1 MPRCSPSSQQS
12 PVSPSPPGAP
22 LAVPPDAAAS
32 NAPASAPPGETSATT
47 SDDAIWLAERYA
59 NFRAFVSLLLDR
71 VPAARGLV
79 PGGALDLSLTA
90 FLTVLRL
97 DPGFAVVAAAS
108 QRGDRAGRDRAAAE
122 MVAEH
127 AGALL
132 DADDDTRLARY
143 LALWGSV

>member
-1 MPRCSPSSQQS
+1 M
-12 PVSPSPPGAP
+12 
-22 LAVPPDAAAS
+22 
-32 NAPASAPPGETSATT
+32 
-47 SDDAIWLAERYA
+47 
-59 NFRAFVSLLLDR
+59 SLLLDR

-127 AGALL
+127 GAGLL
-132 DADDDTRLARY
+132 DSDDTTRLSRY
-143 LALWGSV
+143 FALFASV